1 MGRMGDEMCEAA
13 SGDFVVDVVEVGMYG
28 EMLAHGLQMFA
39 ALCDSEVLMS
49 SESCTIIWTPGLIV
63 FFAYG
68 HPPQPSLTGALSRGH
83 GILPFLQRPEMV
95 PWHEHWHW
103 QMKRICTDSLMEIW
117 ENVARIRASP
127 ASP

>member
-95 PWHEHWHW
+95 PWHEH
-103 QMKRICTDSLMEIW
+103 
-117 ENVARIRASP
+117 
-127 ASP
+127 